1 MSITEESESEGSE
14 SSSSSSEEEKSKI
27 PIVKQRRAAKNVNY
41 NTNEYDE
48 MIKSALEQEEHYAEQ
63 GTYEEG
69 GKNIISR
76 ETYRNFILSLE
87 WKISE
92 GGHN

>member
-1 MSITEESESEGSE
+1 MSITEESESAGSSS
-14 SSSSSSEEEKSKI
+14 SSSSSSEDEKPKI

-69 GKNIISR
+69 GKNTACATKLT
-76 ETYRNFILSLE
+76 ENGTPLYV
-87 WKISE
+87 
-92 GGHN
+92 